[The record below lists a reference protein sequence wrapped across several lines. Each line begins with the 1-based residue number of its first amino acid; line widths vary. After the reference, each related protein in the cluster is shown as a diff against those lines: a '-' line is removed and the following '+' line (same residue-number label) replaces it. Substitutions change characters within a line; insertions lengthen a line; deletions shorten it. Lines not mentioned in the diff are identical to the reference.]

1 MTRLGMEHGTSTEYH
16 VLLRMWGRLQNDVST
31 QNQAHAKALR
41 ALESE
46 VLRLRADLLI
56 TRTALCWGMGA
67 GGLAVAKRPLRRL
80 NSAPATQS
88 PAPSAADEV
97 LCRTAC
103 EGHAHH
109 WLDEDHGCARTGQA
123 CHRLSRAG

>member
-1 MTRLGMEHGTSTEYH
+1 MEHGISAEYH
-16 VLLRMWGRLQNDVST
+16 VLLRMWGRLQNDVSS
-31 QNQAHAKALR
+31 QHQAHAKALR

-67 GGLAVAKRPLRRL
+67 GGLTVAKRPLRRV

-109 WLDEDHGCARTGQA
+109 WLDEDQACARTGQA
-123 CHRLSRAG
+123 CHRLARAG